1 MYRPWTDK
9 EVKFV
14 MENYKQQGSN
24 EWIAEKLDRTLIS
37 VQQKYFVMNNPH
49 KIKKQQPKKKIYKNL
64 NDLESCP
71 HCGAISRWNK
81 IENGYYCLECLREFD
96 RRGEVV
102 EWIY

>member
-24 EWIAEKLDRTLIS
+24 EWIAEKLDRTLTS

-49 KIKKQQPKKKIYKNL
+49 KMRP
-64 NDLESCP
+64 
-71 HCGAISRWNK
+71 
-81 IENGYYCLECLREFD
+81 
-96 RRGEVV
+96 
-102 EWIY
+102 